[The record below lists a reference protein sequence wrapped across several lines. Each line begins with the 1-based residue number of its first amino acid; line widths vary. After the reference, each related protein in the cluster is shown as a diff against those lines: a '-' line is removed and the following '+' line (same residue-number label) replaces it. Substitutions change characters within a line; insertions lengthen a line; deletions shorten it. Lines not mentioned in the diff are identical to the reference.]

1 MVGAVR
7 PGRSRLV
14 RIIAGALK
22 GRRLSSPTWS
32 GLRPTSDRLRET
44 LFNILGDR
52 VVDSSVLDACAGT
65 GAIGFEALSRGAAQV
80 TFIDRDMRATDMI
93 QSHAARFEIADRC
106 EVVCDRLPEAL
117 GHTRPG
123 RYDVVVLDPPYDAP
137 EIGDILSAVRTR
149 LARDGILILEAGRQ
163 SPPPEVDGLERV
175 RQVVSG
181 RSSLN
186 FYRSMPPGD
195 DHHGK

>member
-1 MVGAVR
+1 M
-7 PGRSRLV
+7 

-22 GRRLSSPTWS
+22 GRRLSSPSWS

-65 GAIGFEALSRGAAQV
+65 IGFEALSRGAAQV

-93 QSHAARFEIADRC
+93 QSHASRFEIADRC
-106 EVVCDRLPEAL
+106 EVVCGRLPEAL

-123 RYDVVVLDPPYDAP
+123 CYDVVVLDPPYDAP

-163 SPPPEVDGLERV
+163 SPPPEVDGLECV

-186 FYRSMPPGD
+186 FYRSMTARDSSMPPGG